1 MGDGYNE
8 AKGESRGKFLK
19 RRGRDARWRGA
30 CYTYL
35 AHVTYSRDRGCPQ
48 SAHFLPPSCR
58 RPPPGRRLL
67 PVPRTA
73 HAGENSPAAAQ
84 PAPSAGQPEPDA
96 RLLRQPPS
104 LAAAC
109 ASSRESKAC
118 SPRSRLAPFGLLPA
132 PFDVRIMHLSRL
144 ALLRSRLSEA
154 RLPSPS
160 RRRALTCAVC
170 WVSPRPHRAAR
181 LSGQHRLQHLHRVP
195 QRAHCVISGT
205 LPATAFL
212 TPFYPLAPDSS
223 PAQLHSSVV
232 SKRPCAGACRSSVS
246 SLASARQT
254 ALLTRA
260 VIMCAPTMSQNDGL
274 EPSLHKTSRHPCQRA
289 GASSDPGRAA
299 TFLSP

>member
-19 RRGRDARWRGA
+19 RQGRDARWRGA

-35 AHVTYSRDRGCPQ
+35 AHVTYSRDHGCPP

-58 RPPPGRRLL
+58 RPPRGRRLL

-104 LAAAC
+104 LAAAY
-109 ASSRESKAC
+109 ASSRESKVC

-154 RLPSPS
+154 RLSSPS
-160 RRRALTCAVC
+160 RRRAPSCAVC

-181 LSGQHRLQHLHRVP
+181 LPGQHRLQHPHRVP

-212 TPFYPLAPDSS
+212 TLW
-223 PAQLHSSVV
+223 L
-232 SKRPCAGACRSSVS
+232 R
-246 SLASARQT
+246 T
-254 ALLTRA
+254 ALQHSWPAALQRGFQTSMGRCVPFLRLQPRVRETKRLPHTRRDL
-260 VIMCAPTMSQNDGL
+260 V
-274 EPSLHKTSRHPCQRA
+274 RA
-289 GASSDPGRAA
+289 DNIPK
-299 TFLSP
+299 